1 MKIKELIKL
10 LKKEDQNAEI
20 FIYLGSKKGWAI
32 EQIGYGDAIIG
43 RSRSKENDFILIPVE
58 IPDKLEKWA
67 DQEKGFEYQNSY
79 DDEIIGKA

>member
-10 LKKEDQNAEI
+10 LKKENQNTEV
-20 FIYLGSKKGWAI
+20 FIYLGAKKGWAI

-43 RSRSKENDFILIPVE
+43 RSRSKEEFILIPVE

-67 DQEKGFEYQNSY
+67 DPERGFEYQNSY